1 MEAAS
6 GGHRGGKGKEAKKT
20 DRLRARLCISYL
32 FNNLLPGLGREKV
45 RSACYPILSYL
56 QEGERAAKTSEII
69 RDLDKAY
76 KLKIMLSLRA
86 GGDGRWE
93 IIFIL

>member
-1 MEAAS
+1 MEDTE
-6 GGHRGGKGKEAKKT
+6 GGKGKDAKKT
-20 DRLRARLCISYL
+20 DRQRVCRLCISYL
-32 FNNLLPGLGREKV
+32 SNNLLPGLGREKV

-86 GGDGRWE
+86 GGYGRWE